1 MTIKWNEDN
10 WSLIIA
16 KEHLELSADLPDP
29 LPLMTKISEADP
41 PSLDPS
47 GGLLHVGKAGQE
59 VQLLL
64 RLGLG

>member
-41 PSLDPS
+41 PALDPS
-47 GGLLHVGKAGQE
+47 GRLLNVGEAGQE

>member
-1 MTIKWNEDN
+1 MSIQT
-10 WSLIIA
+10 
-16 KEHLELSADLPDP
+16 ADLPDP

-41 PSLDPS
+41 PALDPG

-64 RLGLG
+64 GFGLGQETILQILLNIES

>member
-29 LPLMTKISEADP
+29 LPLMTKISKADP
-41 PSLDPS
+41 PTLNPGDR
-47 GGLLHVGKAGQE
+47 LLHIGEAGQE

>member
-29 LPLMTKISEADP
+29 LPLMTKISESDP
-41 PSLDPS
+41 PALDPS
-47 GGLLHVGKAGQE
+47 GRLLNVGEAGQE

>member
-1 MTIKWNEDN
+1 MSIQT
-10 WSLIIA
+10 
-16 KEHLELSADLPDP
+16 ADLPDP

-64 RLGLG
+64 GFGLGQETILKISFKIES